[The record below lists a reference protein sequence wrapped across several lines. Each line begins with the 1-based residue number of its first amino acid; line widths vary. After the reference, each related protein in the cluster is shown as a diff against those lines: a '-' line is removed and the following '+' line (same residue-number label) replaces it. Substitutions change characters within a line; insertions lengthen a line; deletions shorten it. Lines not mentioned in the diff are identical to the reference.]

1 MPNALTN
8 LAANKRMLAVVIA
21 ATAGVGSL
29 FNLEPEK
36 PSSALVRYQTNCNK
50 AHAWFDLYVSKT
62 FRYGFT
68 DGEAHRPEITA
79 LAYAKKGIGIANSL
93 HTKRLA
99 RDKFLVVNGSVTFDE
114 KYYAEVG
121 PLWEAIGPV
130 FNVDTAWG
138 GRFGDSVHFSCA
150 WEGVK

>member
-1 MPNALTN
+1 MLPLLVTAQRNKTTI
-8 LAANKRMLAVVIA
+8 AAVIA
-21 ATAGVGSL
+21 ATTAVGSL
-29 FNLEPEK
+29 FSLQPEK
-36 PSSALVRYQTNCNK
+36 DSSALVRYQTDCNK

-62 FRYGFT
+62 FGYGFT

-79 LAYAKKGIGIANSL
+79 LAYAKQGIGIANSL

-99 RDKFLVVNGSVTFDE
+99 RDKFLVVNGKVVFDN

-121 PLWEAIGPV
+121 PIWEAIGPV
-130 FNVDTAWG
+130 FKVDTAWG
-138 GRFGDSVHFSCA
+138 GRFGDAVHFSCA